1 LSRRKRRAAPTLDR
15 RLSDADNF
23 SAALT
28 PDVRRVIAL
37 GERLG
42 LPRIGTA
49 RPLALAMMID
59 AFGSGLFL
67 PFSLLYFHYAGGL
80 SLTEAGLGLTISML
94 IAVPTPL
101 AAGALVD
108 RVGPK
113 TVAVTTNA
121 ARVAGF
127 LGYLLV
133 HDLTAL
139 IAVALL
145 VSVSDRLFWVAQPT
159 LIGEFATSGSR
170 DRWFGLTVALRA
182 AGLGIGGLM
191 AGLAV
196 SRLGVTGYHALA
208 IANAIS
214 FAFAAMLVA
223 SLRVP
228 GRAAVAVPSPE
239 TSPKGFRAVL
249 ADRPFCWIVGS
260 NVVFGIARTM
270 ILVGFPVYA
279 VQVLGATAWL
289 AGVLYAVYTALLAV
303 AQTSLV
309 RRLERHRRTRALM
322 LSALLWAGSFLLLAV
337 APLLSRVVIVAY
349 LSAVTVLYTVAV
361 MLHAGVID
369 ALVIEAAPD
378 TLRGRY
384 VAAFNLSWAAA
395 NALASGL
402 FTFLLAWY
410 AGLPWITLAVLLVLA
425 LVGVRRAEPGLVSEA
440 VRIRPSHANGTLP

>member
-1 LSRRKRRAAPTLDR
+1 
-15 RLSDADNF
+15 
-23 SAALT
+23 
-28 PDVRRVIAL
+28 VIAL

-208 IANAIS
+208 IAQRHQ
-214 FAFAAMLVA
+214 
-223 SLRVP
+223 LRIRGDA
-228 GRAAVAVPSPE
+228 GRQSTSSGTSCRGGAVARDKSQGLQGGPS
-239 TSPKGFRAVL
+239 
-249 ADRPFCWIVGS
+249 RP
-260 NVVFGIARTM
+260 
-270 ILVGFPVYA
+270 
-279 VQVLGATAWL
+279 
-289 AGVLYAVYTALLAV
+289 ALLLDRGK
-303 AQTSLV
+303 QC
-309 RRLERHRRTRALM
+309 
-322 LSALLWAGSFLLLAV
+322 
-337 APLLSRVVIVAY
+337 
-349 LSAVTVLYTVAV
+349 
-361 MLHAGVID
+361 GVWD
-369 ALVIEAAPD
+369 REDDDP
-378 TLRGRY
+378 G
-384 VAAFNLSWAAA
+384 W
-395 NALASGL
+395 
-402 FTFLLAWY
+402 
-410 AGLPWITLAVLLVLA
+410 LP
-425 LVGVRRAEPGLVSEA
+425 GVRRPGTRRDRVARRGALCRLHCATRGRADQLGS
-440 VRIRPSHANGTLP
+440 SS

>member
-1 LSRRKRRAAPTLDR
+1 MNAP
-15 RLSDADNF
+15 
-23 SAALT
+23 
-28 PDVRRVIAL
+28 

-42 LPRIGTA
+42 LPQIGKA
-49 RPLALAMMID
+49 RPFALAMIID
-59 AFGSGLFL
+59 AVGSGLFL
-67 PFSLLYFHYAGGL
+67 PFSLLYFHYAVAVGL

-101 AAGALVD
+101 AAGVLVD
-108 RVGPK
+108 RVGPR
-113 TVAVTTNA
+113 TVAVATNA

-145 VSVSDRLFWVAQPT
+145 ISVSDRLFWVAQPA

-182 AGLGIGGLM
+182 VGLGIGGLL

-196 SRLGVTGYHALA
+196 SSLGIVGYHALVV
-208 IANAIS
+208 ANAVS
-214 FAFAAMLVA
+214 FALAAVLIA
-223 SLRVP
+223 SLQVP
-228 GRAAVAVPSPE
+228 RRASVAGLAEPG
-239 TSPKGFRAVL
+239 PKGFRAVL
-249 ADRPFCWIVGS
+249 ADRPFCWIVAS

-279 VQVLGATAWL
+279 IQVLGAPAWL

-309 RRLERHRRTRALM
+309 RRLEHHRRTRALM
-322 LSALLWAGSFLLLAV
+322 LSALLWAGSFVLLAV
-337 APLLSRVVIVAY
+337 APLLPRQAIVAY
-349 LSAVTVLYTVAV
+349 LSAVTVLYTGAV
-361 MLHAGVID
+361 MVHAGVID

-384 VAAFNLSWAAA
+384 VGGFNLSWAAA
-395 NALASGL
+395 NALAPGL
-402 FTFLLAWY
+402 FTTLLGWY
-410 AGLPWITLAVLLVLA
+410 AGLPWIALTALLLLA
-425 LVGVRRAEPGLVSEA
+425 LVGVRRAEPRLARQA
-440 VRIRPSHANGTLP
+440 VHVRSDQPSGMLS